1 MADLNVALPKPLKQA
16 LRRYARDHGITL
28 SAAVIQAVK
37 QITTEPSTNR
47 IETIAARLSQLEA
60 RVDALSGE
68 PPSKP
73 STEEDLDRELHDQ
86 ADLFLMD
93 AEQQDRRTQA
103 YQHWLDHFTL
113 HPEELE
119 PGRSAH
125 EMAALK
131 ASVV

>member
-28 SAAVIQAVK
+28 STAVIQAVK
-37 QITTEPSTNR
+37 QITAEPSTNR

-60 RVDALSGE
+60 RVDALSGA
-68 PPSKP
+68 PP
-73 STEEDLDRELHDQ
+73 STEEDLDREIHDQ

-93 AEQQDRRTQA
+93 AEEQDRRSQA
-103 YQHWLDHFTL
+103 YQHWLNHFTL

>member
-28 SAAVIQAVK
+28 SAAVIQAVQ
-37 QITTEPSTNR
+37 QITAEPSTNR

-60 RVDALSGE
+60 RVDALSGAT
-68 PPSKP
+68 P
-73 STEEDLDRELHDQ
+73 STEEDLDREIHDQ

-103 YQHWLDHFTL
+103 YQHWLDHFNL